1 MKEKLDT
8 KAMGF
13 YVIAL
18 AALVALISVIR
29 FLMWAPNHAAMDAV
43 IVVALVVGIVIDIV
57 IMVKDND
64 YLTIAATACYSVAV
78 VRLLTNS
85 VGSFVDAFQGI
96 NMFGDAT
103 QVNTIVSI
111 SVVMGIGV
119 ALSVILTRKSLRV
132 KNTALGDFLAR

>member
-8 KAMGF
+8 KAIGF

-119 ALSVILTRKSLRV
+119 ALSVIASFLKRV
-132 KNTALGDFLAR
+132 KEEV